1 MGLVATMMGS
11 LIISIILIVLY
22 GMLAL
27 FYPFWLVNIPVIGL
41 VLIFPLYGSFI
52 INERFGKFNKE
63 EAVTKI
69 MSQPLFTDRG
79 CSKVSFSVLS
89 QFYVKM

>member
-41 VLIFPLYGSFI
+41 VLILSALWIVYYQRTFWKNL
-52 INERFGKFNKE
+52 NKE
-63 EAVTKI
+63 EGRDKNHVAA
-69 MSQPLFTDRG
+69 P
-79 CSKVSFSVLS
+79 
-89 QFYVKM
+89 FYR

>member
-41 VLIFPLYGSFI
+41 VLILSALWIVYYQRTFWKNL
-52 INERFGKFNKE
+52 NKE
-63 EAVTKI
+63 EG
-69 MSQPLFTDRG
+69 P
-79 CSKVSFSVLS
+79 
-89 QFYVKM
+89 